1 MHRKVDFLAE
11 GLDQEDEGE
20 VSYAVDESLTSG
32 PGVYY
37 DVFYIQITEEAK
49 EDWGYME

>member
-11 GLDQEDEGE
+11 GLGQEDEGE
-20 VSYAVDESLTSG
+20 VSYAVDESSTLG

-37 DVFYIQITEEAK
+37 DVFYIQLTE
-49 EDWGYME
+49 